1 MNKIQSSKLN
11 ALLSVQTLIGA
22 NPTIV
27 ATIVALD
34 EAADELSD
42 LITSINTHLKVQ
54 SSPSGAADAKADALI
69 KLGDTAFEVAGGVLS
84 FAEKNGDLTLAARVR
99 FSRSVITTGK
109 SNLVVARCQGIV
121 DAATENLAS
130 LGNFGVTQ
138 AKLTT
143 LKQRL
148 KTYDGL
154 RVMPRQAQGAAAAA
168 TRQLE
173 QLFPE
178 TDRLLANRMDR
189 RVWQFRESEPEFYE
203 KYQVARTVVNGATT
217 GAEEQVTPTI
227 VAAPVSTPITKAA

>member
-11 ALLSVQTLIGA
+11 SLLSVQTLLGA

-34 EAADELSD
+34 EASDELGD
-42 LITSINTHLKVQ
+42 LITNINTQVKVQ
-54 SSPSGAADAKADALI
+54 SSPSGAAEAKVDALI
-69 KLGDTAFEVAGGVLS
+69 KLGDSAFEVGGGVLS

-99 FSRSVITTGK
+99 FSRSTITTGK

-121 DAATENLAS
+121 DVATENLAS
-130 LGNFGVTQ
+130 LGNFGVSQ
-138 AKLTT
+138 AKLT
-143 LKQRL
+143 LFKQRL

-168 TRQLE
+168 KRQLE
-173 QLFPE
+173 QLLPE
-178 TDRLLANRMDR
+178 ADQLLVNRMDR
-189 RVWQFRESEPEFYE
+189 LVWQFRESEPEFYE
-203 KYQVARTVVNGATT
+203 KYQVARTIVNAATT
-217 GAEEQVTPTI
+217 GAEPTATI

>member
-1 MNKIQSSKLN
+1 MTAIER
-11 ALLSVQTLIGA
+11 LSIVRTDHFTRS
-22 NPTIV
+22 TI
-27 ATIVALD
+27 
-34 EAADELSD
+34 
-42 LITSINTHLKVQ
+42 
-54 SSPSGAADAKADALI
+54 
-69 KLGDTAFEVAGGVLS
+69 TAG
-84 FAEKNGDLTLAARVR
+84 KN
-99 FSRSVITTGK
+99 
-109 SNLVVARCQGIV
+109 NLVVARCQGIV

-189 RVWQFRESEPEFYE
+189 LVWQFRDSEPEFYE
-203 KYQVARTVVNGATT
+203 KYQVARTVVNAATT
-217 GAEEQVTPTI
+217 GAEEVAPPTI
-227 VAAPVSTPITKAA
+227 VAAPVSTPSTKAA

>member
-42 LITSINTHLKVQ
+42 LITSINTHVKVQ

-69 KLGDTAFEVAGGVLS
+69 KLGNSAYEVGGGVLS
-84 FAEKNGDLTLAARVR
+84 FAEKAGDLTLAARVR
-99 FSRSVITTGK
+99 FARSTITAGK

-130 LGNFGVTQ
+130 LGNFGVPQ

-148 KTYDGL
+148 KTYDAL

-178 TDRLLANRMDR
+178 TDRLLVNRMDR
-189 RVWQFRESEPEFYE
+189 LVWQFRENEPEFYE
-203 KYQVARTVVNGATT
+203 KYQVARTVVNAATT
-217 GAEEQVTPTI
+217 GDEKVATPTI
-227 VAAPVSTPITKAA
+227 VAAPVSTPSTKAA

>member
-11 ALLSVQTLIGA
+11 SLLSVQTLLGA

-34 EAADELSD
+34 EAADELTD
-42 LITSINTHLKVQ
+42 LITGINTHVKVQ
-54 SSPSGAADAKADALI
+54 SSPSGAAEAKEDALI
-69 KLGDTAFEVAGGVLS
+69 KLGDTAFEVGGGVLS
-84 FAEKNGDLTLAARVR
+84 FAEKTGDLTLAARVR
-99 FSRSVITTGK
+99 FSRSVITAGK
-109 SNLVVARCQGIV
+109 NNLVVARCQGIV

-189 RVWQFRESEPEFYE
+189 LVWQFRESEPEFYE

-217 GAEEQVTPTI
+217 GAEEVATPTI
-227 VAAPVSTPITKAA
+227 VATPVVTPSTKAA